1 MLSQQTSS
9 IEQRRKSHR
18 RQNSTPVLEVQHA
31 RPLPATLQRTTS
43 QLRGHRRGQSL
54 DQRSSGFKF
63 PEKMTPTLG
72 PIAQDDSMVSLTYT
86 GQHHQQ
92 HPLQVA
98 QQHSMAQPGQPDWHI
113 PQHHS
118 HQHQHLQ
125 QSQPNLSLD
134 TAHLQHSPEAQPS
147 TPSFEF
153 PQSSHLLPSPQ
164 TPQQQHFS
172 PSPQPSQQQFNN
184 NTIPSFNGSCEEA
197 VKKLKESVEAVYGP
211 GSNVY
216 INILPTPVATPQ
228 KRTSMAPGSHID
240 SAPMPLDFSTA
251 DGLGLDPTTSAQCF
265 DFQDSPEG
273 SYYSPGAMSPAHS
286 PYYSPQQQ
294 AVNIFTEQPQS
305 HPSFDDHPVLSS
317 AQYSSSQTTL
327 ADVEPMYSPNP
338 HMSPDQ
344 SPRAMSMADLSL
356 DATIEETG
364 ISSEEVAALIDHD
377 VNSNTYTCLF
387 EGCGK
392 KGFQRRENVRSH
404 VQTHLGDRPFKC
416 NHCGKTFVRPHDLKR
431 HAKIHSG
438 VKPYQCPCGQEFVR
452 QDALTRHRQR
462 GSCCGAFPDAIPR
475 TPARRGRPRK
485 NKRPDM
491 DDRLDK
497 ANRTR
502 RMNQDRDHGYSGSS
516 GSSNSGSG
524 SEAENSPSP
533 QPTTS
538 GAQNFDFAALD
549 TSDMAE
555 LANTK
560 QESQNQNENTESF
573 R

>member
-1 MLSQQTSS
+1 
-9 IEQRRKSHR
+9 
-18 RQNSTPVLEVQHA
+18 
-31 RPLPATLQRTTS
+31 
-43 QLRGHRRGQSL
+43 
-54 DQRSSGFKF
+54 
-63 PEKMTPTLG
+63 
-72 PIAQDDSMVSLTYT
+72 MVSLTYT

-98 QQHSMAQPGQPDWHI
+98 QQHSMAQPGQPDWH
-113 PQHHS
+113 QS
-118 HQHQHLQ
+118 EQHQQHRNQ
-125 QSQPNLSLD
+125 QQEQPSLSLD
-134 TAHLQHSPEAQPS
+134 TAHLQQSPEGQPS

-164 TPQQQHFS
+164 TPQQNHFS
-172 PSPQPSQQQFNN
+172 PSPQMQQQAQFNSNSNNNNNNNN
-184 NTIPSFNGSCEEA
+184 NTIPSLNGSCEEA

-216 INILPTPVATPQ
+216 INILPTPIATPQ
-228 KRTSMAPGSHID
+228 KRASMAPPHQLDTTPI
-240 SAPMPLDFSTA
+240 PLDFDA
-251 DGLGLDPTTSAQCF
+251 VDGLGLDPATSAQCF
-265 DFQDSPEG
+265 DFHDSPEG

-286 PYYSPQQQ
+286 PYYSPQQH
-294 AVNIFTEQPQS
+294 AVNSFMEQPVL
-305 HPSFDDHPVLSS
+305 HPSFDDHPILSAS
-317 AQYSSSQTTL
+317 HYSPSQTTL
-327 ADVEPMYSPNP
+327 ADVEPMYSPDPN
-338 HMSPDQ
+338 MSPDR

-364 ISSEEVAALIDHD
+364 ISAEEVVSLIEHD
-377 VNSNTYTCLF
+377 ANNNTFTCLF
-387 EGCGK
+387 DGCGK

-491 DDRLDK
+491 EDRLDK
-497 ANRTR
+497 AQRMR
-502 RMNQDRDHGYSGSS
+502 RMNADRDHDNYYSGSS

-524 SEAENSPSP
+524 SEPENSPSP
-533 QPTTS
+533 MPTTS

-549 TSDMAE
+549 TSDLVDMAGG
-555 LANTK
+555 K
-560 QESQNQNENTESF
+560 QEIESRNTEPF